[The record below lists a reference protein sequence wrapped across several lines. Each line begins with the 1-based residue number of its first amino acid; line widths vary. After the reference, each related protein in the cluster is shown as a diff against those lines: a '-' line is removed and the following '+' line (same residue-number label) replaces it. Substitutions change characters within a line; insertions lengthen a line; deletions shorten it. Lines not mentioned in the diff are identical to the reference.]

1 MDFFVLSKVKVKQ
14 LRHSFGQSS
23 LEKVTFHRLVLSNET
38 FVPETIEIISL
49 RNGDLNGCYTTRQ
62 TLQISIEHDLV
73 CQLSIIGSCAVS
85 SLGILTV
92 NDYFHEC
99 PLFRLNPRNLVKK
112 IIQIFLKNHWV
123 DRVSGEVV
131 QTALKMLASQSIC
144 KNNLSEL
151 IGQ

>member
-14 LRHSFGQSS
+14 FRHSFRQSS

-49 RNGDLNGCYTTRQ
+49 RNGDLNGCYATGQ

-92 NDYFHEC
+92 NDYFNEC
-99 PLFRLNPRNLVKK
+99 PLLRLNPWNFVKK
-112 IIQIFLKNHWV
+112 VIQIFLENHWV
-123 DRVSGEVV
+123 DGVSGEVV
-131 QTALKMLASQSIC
+131 QTALKMLASQSVC
-144 KNNLSEL
+144 EDHLPEL